1 MALRFWYQALTI
13 LTVIM
18 PPYHFHTQWSNGI
31 RVRICMMVPNLVPM
45 VVAAWFHS
53 KIGSNVHL
61 FYHNVSK
68 F

>member
-1 MALRFWYQALTI
+1 
-13 LTVIM
+13 
-18 PPYHFHTQWSNGI
+18 
-31 RVRICMMVPNLVPM
+31 MMVPNLVPM
-45 VVAAWFHS
+45 VVAAWFHC